1 MSADASTLT
10 GLTPK
15 QIFEEKIG
23 PRLLADPAKAKSVNA
38 IYQFDITGDE
48 GGTWTVDLTAPAV
61 TSGSS
66 GKANCTIT
74 VSAKDFVDIIGEKL
88 NAQMAFLQGRLK
100 VAGDMSL
107 ALKLGTILK
116 G

>member
-1 MSADASTLT
+1 MEAAVTSP
-10 GLTPK
+10 TPK
-15 QIFEEKIG
+15 EIFEQKIHT
-23 PRLLADPAKAKSVNA
+23 RLVADPAKAKAVNA
-38 IYQFDITGDE
+38 IYQFDITGDN
-48 GGTWTVDLTAPAV
+48 GGTWTVDLTQPAV
-61 TSGSS
+61 VSGSS
-66 GKANCTIT
+66 GKAQCTIT
-74 VSAKDFVDIIGEKL
+74 MSSKDFVDIISEKL

>member
-1 MSADASTLT
+1 MFALRPLRRD
-10 GLTPK
+10 
-15 QIFEEKIG
+15 Q
-23 PRLLADPAKAKSVNA
+23 A
-38 IYQFDITGDE
+38 I
-48 GGTWTVDLTAPAV
+48 VAV
-61 TSGSS
+61 GQR
-66 GKANCTIT
+66 I
-74 VSAKDFVDIIGEKL
+74 DFVDIISEKL

>member
-1 MSADASTLT
+1 MSADTSATPS
-10 GLTPK
+10 LTPK

-23 PRLLADPAKAKSVNA
+23 PRLVADPEKAKSVNA
-38 IYQFDITGDE
+38 IYQFDITGDD
-48 GGTWTVDLTAPAV
+48 GGTWTVDLTQPAV
-61 TSGSS
+61 TAGTS
-66 GKANCTIT
+66 GKAQCTIT
-74 VSAKDFVDIIGEKL
+74 VSSKDFIDIISEKL

>member
-1 MSADASTLT
+1 MSVSTEVAS
-10 GLTPK
+10 LTPK

-23 PRLLADPAKAKSVNA
+23 PRLAADPAKAKAVNA
-38 IYQFDITGDE
+38 VYQFDITGDN
-48 GGTWTVDLTAPAV
+48 GGTWTVDLTQPAV
-61 TSGSS
+61 TAGST
-66 GKANCTIT
+66 GKAQCTIT
-74 VSAKDFVDIIGEKL
+74 VSSKDFVDIITEKL

-107 ALKLGTILK
+107 ALKLGTVLK

>member
-1 MSADASTLT
+1 MADVASM
-10 GLTPK
+10 TPK
-15 QIFEEKIG
+15 QIFEDRIG
-23 PRLLADPAKAKSVNA
+23 PRLLADPAKAKAVNA
-38 IYQFDITGDE
+38 IYQFDITGE
-48 GGTWTVDLTAPAV
+48 NGGTWTVDLTQPAV
-61 TSGSS
+61 TNTSS
-66 GKANCTIT
+66 GKAQCTI
-74 VSAKDFVDIIGEKL
+74 SMSSKDFVDIISEKL

>member
-1 MSADASTLT
+1 M
-10 GLTPK
+10 LTPR
-15 QIFEEKIG
+15 QIFEEKIAT
-23 PRLLADPAKAKSVNA
+23 RLSADPDKARSVNA
-38 IYQFDITGDE
+38 VYQFDITGDD
-48 GGTWTVDLTAPAV
+48 GGTWTVDLTRPAV

-66 GKANCTIT
+66 GKAQCTIT
-74 VSAKDFVDIIGEKL
+74 VSSKDFSDIIAEKL

>member
-1 MSADASTLT
+1 MSAEVPA
-10 GLTPK
+10 LTPK

-23 PRLLADPAKAKSVNA
+23 PRLTADPEKAKSVNA
-38 IYQFDITGDE
+38 IYQFDITGDD
-48 GGTWTVDLTAPAV
+48 GGTWTVDLTQPAV
-61 TSGSS
+61 SAGAT
-66 GKANCTIT
+66 GKAQCTIT
-74 VSAKDFVDIIGEKL
+74 VSSKDFVDIIAEKL

-107 ALKLGTILK
+107 ALKLGSVLK